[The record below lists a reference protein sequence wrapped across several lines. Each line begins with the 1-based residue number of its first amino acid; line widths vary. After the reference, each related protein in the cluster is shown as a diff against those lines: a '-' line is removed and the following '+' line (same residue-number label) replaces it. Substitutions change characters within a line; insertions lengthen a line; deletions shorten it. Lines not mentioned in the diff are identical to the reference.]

1 MPAIIFLVS
10 SFLCG
15 FGIAGKIL
23 VGRKAENTIWCRL
36 AMAVGI
42 GYLIS
47 GWTAYLVSY
56 TAKVMFGMRYPKIYG
71 NAVAI
76 AVTCFIAFV
85 TIKGKRHTEDKSGIQ
100 NKRLFAREGL
110 LLGALF
116 GFILWTMFYVFHID
130 TENGKEILKSGVT
143 VFSDYSPHT
152 AMIRS
157 FSFHDNFP
165 TQYPHY
171 GGQDVKYHFMFQ
183 FLAGNLEFLG
193 MRIDWA
199 FNLISAASL
208 WGFLVLL
215 FYFTQELTGNT
226 AAGAL
231 TVLMFFCRSSIAV
244 FDRLI
249 QSIANG
255 NWRDFLHNT
264 SFIGY
269 TAHEDWGL
277 WNYNVFLNQRHLGFG
292 LLIAIIPIM
301 YFSGRLDWLDEKKEI
316 SEKKNA
322 VSQSRAAVVMKTTWL
337 SKQAWA
343 LSPDWPIA
351 AIFGVMLG
359 ALAFWNGAVV
369 VATLLILAGFAIMSS
384 NEFDYV
390 IMAVNA
396 IALSFAQKRFFMPAG
411 IASSMKDEMK
421 TRFYFGFLAD
431 KQTASGVVLYLIM
444 LSGVF
449 FLGVAAFL
457 VIFKGKKR
465 AMIAAFLFPVIF
477 AFTVSMTPDIAVNHK
492 YIIIS
497 TIFLN
502 MIWAY
507 ALTRLWGS
515 RNIFLRTLAVLL
527 AITLTATGAY
537 DLLTI
542 YNADKRALKIDM
554 GSSLTEWLKE
564 NVKENDLVLTGEESM
579 SEITLSGIMLYNGWP
594 YYAWSAGYDTDTR
607 AANAIEIYSSKN
619 KEKVKELVKKEGIDY
634 IIYEDGMTYEEHE
647 CSDEV
652 IKKIYKCVFEKGDMK
667 VYKVA

>member
-15 FGIAGKIL
+15 LGIAGKIP
-23 VGRKAENTIWCRL
+23 VGRKAENTIWCRI

-56 TAKVMFGMRYPKIYG
+56 TAKVVFGMRYPKVYG

-76 AVTCFIAFV
+76 VVTCFIAFV
-85 TIKGKRHTEDKSGIQ
+85 VMKGKRHAEDKPGIQ
-100 NKRLFAREGL
+100 NKRLFVREGL

-116 GFILWTMFYVFHID
+116 GFILWTMVYVFHID
-130 TENGKEILKSGVT
+130 IENGKEILKSGVT

-171 GGQDVKYHFMFQ
+171 GRQDVKYHFMFQ
-183 FLAGNLEFLG
+183 FLAGNLEYLG

-215 FYFTQELTGNT
+215 FYFTQELAEST
-226 AAGAL
+226 AAGIL

-244 FDRLI
+244 FDRFI

-301 YFSGRLDWLDEKKEI
+301 YFSGRLDWLDKKNEI
-316 SEKKNA
+316 SEKKSA
-322 VSQSRAAVVMKTTWL
+322 VSQSRVAVVIKTTWL
-337 SKQAWA
+337 SKQALV

-351 AIFGVMLG
+351 AAFGVMLG

-369 VATLLILAGFAIMSS
+369 VAALLILAGFAVMSS
-384 NEFDYV
+384 NKFDYV

-396 IALSFAQKRFFMPAG
+396 IALSFAQKKFFMPVG

-431 KQTASGVVLYLIM
+431 KQTAGGVISYLVM

-449 FLGVAAFL
+449 FLGAAVFL
-457 VIFKGKKR
+457 VVFKGKKR
-465 AMIAAFLFPVIF
+465 AMVAAFLLPVIF

-502 MIWAY
+502 MMWAY

-554 GSSLTEWLKE
+554 GSGLTKWLKE

-607 AANAIEIYSSKN
+607 AANAIEIYSSKS

-634 IIYEDGMTYEEHE
+634 IIYEDEMTYEEHE

-652 IKKIYKCVFEKGDMK
+652 IKKIYKCVFKKGDMK

>member
-15 FGIAGKIL
+15 LGIAGKIP
-23 VGRKAENTIWCRL
+23 VGRKTENTIWCRI
-36 AMAVGI
+36 AMAIGI

-56 TAKVMFGMRYPKIYG
+56 TAKVVFGLKYPKVYG

-76 AVTCFIAFV
+76 VVTCFIAFV
-85 TIKGKRHTEDKSGIQ
+85 TMKGKRHAEDRPGIQ
-100 NKRLFAREGL
+100 NKRLFVREGL
-110 LLGALF
+110 FLGVLL

-152 AMIRS
+152 AMVRS

-215 FYFTQELTGNT
+215 FYFTQELAEST
-226 AAGAL
+226 AAGIL

-244 FDRLI
+244 FDRFI

-255 NWRDFLHNT
+255 GWRDFLHNT

-269 TAHEDWGL
+269 TTHEDWGL

-301 YFSGRLDWLDEKKEI
+301 YFSGRLDWLDKKNEI
-316 SEKKNA
+316 SEKKSA
-322 VSQSRAAVVMKTTWL
+322 VSQSRVAVVMKTTWL
-337 SKQAWA
+337 SKRAWVF
-343 LSPDWPIA
+343 SPDWPIA
-351 AIFGVMLG
+351 AAFGVMLG

-369 VATLLILAGFAIMSS
+369 VAALLILAGFAVMSS
-384 NEFDYV
+384 NKFDYV

-396 IALSFAQKRFFMPAG
+396 IALSFAQKKFFMPVG

-431 KQTASGVVLYLIM
+431 KQTAGGVISYLIM

-449 FLGVAAFL
+449 FLGVAVFL
-457 VIFKGKKR
+457 IVFKGKKR

-554 GSSLTEWLKE
+554 GSGLTEWLKE

-607 AANAIEIYSSKN
+607 AANAVEIYSSKD
-619 KEKVKELVKKEGIDY
+619 KEKVKKLVKKEGIDY
-634 IIYEDGMTYEEHE
+634 IIYKDGMTYEEHE

>member
-10 SFLCG
+10 AFLCG
-15 FGIAGKIL
+15 FGIAERIP
-23 VGRKAENTIWCRL
+23 VGRQTENTIWCRI
-36 AMAVGI
+36 AMAIGI

-56 TAKVMFGMRYPKIYG
+56 TAKVVFGMKYPKVYG
-71 NAVAI
+71 HAVAI
-76 AVTCFIAFV
+76 VVTCFIAFV
-85 TIKGKRHTEDKSGIQ
+85 TIKGKRHAEDKPGIQ
-100 NKRLFAREGL
+100 NRRLFVREGL
-110 LLGALF
+110 LLGVLF

-183 FLAGNLEFLG
+183 FLAGNLEYLG

-215 FYFTQELTGNT
+215 FYFTQELAEST
-226 AAGAL
+226 AAGIL

-244 FDRLI
+244 FDRFI

-255 NWRDFLHNT
+255 GWRDFLHNT

-301 YFSGRLDWLDEKKEI
+301 YFSGRLDWLDKKNEI
-316 SEKKNA
+316 SEKKSA
-322 VSQSRAAVVMKTTWL
+322 VSQSRVAVVMKTTWL
-337 SKQAWA
+337 SKQAWV
-343 LSPDWPIA
+343 LSPDWPIVA
-351 AIFGVMLG
+351 AFGVMLG

-369 VATLLILAGFAIMSS
+369 VAVLLILAGFAVMSS
-384 NEFDYV
+384 NKFDYV

-396 IALSFAQKRFFMPAG
+396 IALSFAQKKFFMPAG

-431 KQTASGVVLYLIM
+431 KQTAGGVISYLIM

-449 FLGVAAFL
+449 FLGVAVFL
-457 VIFKGKKR
+457 VVFKGKKR
-465 AMIAAFLFPVIF
+465 AMAAAFLLPVIF

-502 MIWAY
+502 IIWAY
-507 ALTRLWGS
+507 ALTRLWKS
-515 RNIFLRTLAVLL
+515 RNVFLRTLAVLL

-607 AANAIEIYSSKN
+607 AANAIEIYSSKD

-634 IIYEDGMTYEEHE
+634 IIYEDGMTYEEHK

-652 IKKIYKCVFEKGDMK
+652 IKNIYKCVFKKGDVK
-667 VYKVA
+667 VYKVV

>member
-10 SFLCG
+10 AFLCG
-15 FGIAGKIL
+15 FGIAGKIPA
-23 VGRKAENTIWCRL
+23 GRKAENAIWCRI
-36 AMAVGI
+36 AMAIGI
-42 GYLIS
+42 GYLVS
-47 GWTAYLVSY
+47 GWTAYFVSY
-56 TAKVMFGMRYPKIYG
+56 TVKVVFGMKYPKVYG

-76 AVTCFIAFV
+76 VVTCFIAFV
-85 TIKGKRHTEDKSGIQ
+85 VMKGKRHAEDRPGIQ
-100 NKRLFAREGL
+100 NKRLFVREGL
-110 LLGALF
+110 FLGVLF

-171 GGQDVKYHFMFQ
+171 GGQDIKYHFMFQ
-183 FLAGNLEFLG
+183 FLAGNLEYLG

-199 FNLISAASL
+199 FNLISAVSL

-226 AAGAL
+226 AAGVL

-249 QSIANG
+249 QSIASG

-301 YFSGRLDWLDEKKEI
+301 YFSEHLDWLDKKKEI
-316 SEKKNA
+316 NEKKNA

-337 SKQAWA
+337 SKQAWM

-351 AIFGVMLG
+351 AAFGVMLG

-369 VATLLILAGFAIMSS
+369 VAALLILAGFAVMSS
-384 NEFDYV
+384 NKFDYV
-390 IMAVNA
+390 ITAVNA
-396 IALSFAQKRFFMPAG
+396 IALSFAQKKLFMPVG

-431 KQTASGVVLYLIM
+431 KQTAGGVISYLIM

-449 FLGVAAFL
+449 FLGVAVFL
-457 VIFKGKKR
+457 IIFKGKKR
-465 AMIAAFLFPVIF
+465 AMIAAFLLPVIF

-554 GSSLTEWLKE
+554 GSGLTEWLKE

-607 AANAIEIYSSKN
+607 AANAIEIYSSKD

-652 IKKIYKCVFEKGDMK
+652 IKKIYKCVFKKGDMK

>member
-15 FGIAGKIL
+15 FGIAGKIP
-23 VGRKAENTIWCRL
+23 VGQKAENTIWGRL

-56 TAKVMFGMRYPKIYG
+56 TAKVMFGMRHPKIYG

-76 AVTCFIAFV
+76 VVTCFIAFV

-100 NKRLFAREGL
+100 NKRLFVREGL

-199 FNLISAASL
+199 FNIISSASL

-249 QSIANG
+249 QSIASG

-322 VSQSRAAVVMKTTWL
+322 VLQSRVAVVMKTTLL
-337 SKQAWA
+337 SKQAWM
-343 LSPDWPIA
+343 LSPDWPIDA
-351 AIFGVMLG
+351 AFGVMLG

-384 NEFDYV
+384 NKFDYV
-390 IMAVNA
+390 IMAVNT

-411 IASSMKDEMK
+411 IASSIKDEMK

-431 KQTASGVVLYLIM
+431 KQTAGGVVLYLIM
-444 LSGVF
+444 LSGAF
-449 FLGVAAFL
+449 FLGVAVFL

-465 AMIAAFLFPVIF
+465 AMIAAFLLPVIF

-542 YNADKRALKIDM
+542 YNADRRALKIDM

-564 NVKENDLVLTGEESM
+564 NVKENDLVLTGEENM

-594 YYAWSAGYDTDTR
+594 YYAWSAGYDTDIR
-607 AANAIEIYSSKN
+607 AANAIEIYSSKD

-652 IKKIYKCVFEKGDMK
+652 IKKIYKCVFEKGDVK